1 MNSINPPASNTQPSS
16 KAATACARGLFYTG
30 FWLILLPS
38 AKPAD
43 LLLGAL
49 VTLAATW
56 LSLHLLPP
64 RCGGLRFVAALALLP
79 HFLWE
84 SLRGGLDVARRALSP
99 SMPLNPGF
107 VSCPMRFAPGLARNS
122 FAAITSL
129 MPGTLPVA
137 DDAGNLVYHALDI
150 GQPVVEQLCAE
161 ERLLARVLVEGE
173 GHG

>member
-1 MNSINPPASNTQPSS
+1 MNSNKPPASNAQPSS
-16 KAATACARGLFYTG
+16 KAASACARGLFYAG

-38 AKPAD
+38 AKPVD

-49 VTLAATW
+49 VTVTATW

-64 RCGGLRFVAALALLP
+64 RCGGLRAGALLALLP

-84 SLRGGLDVARRALSP
+84 SVRGGLDVARRALSP

-107 VSCPMRFAPGLARNS
+107 VSCPMKFAPGLARNS
-122 FAAITSL
+122 FASITSL

-137 DDAGNLVYHALDI
+137 DDAGNLMYHCLDI
-150 GQPVVEQLCAE
+150 SQPVIEQLGAE
-161 ERLLARVLVEGE
+161 ERLLARALVEGQ

>member
-1 MNSINPPASNTQPSS
+1 MNSQPPS
-16 KAATACARGLFYTG
+16 KAATAAAASRGLFYAG

-43 LLLGAL
+43 LLLGAA

-64 RCGGLRFVAALALLP
+64 RCGGLHFGAALALLP
-79 HFLWE
+79 HFLRE
-84 SLRGGLDVARRALSP
+84 SVRGGLDVARRALSP

-107 VSCPMRFAPGLARNS
+107 VSCPMTLAPGLARNS
-122 FAAITSL
+122 FASITSL

-137 DDAGNLVYHALDI
+137 DDAGNLIYHALDI
-150 GQPVVEQLCAE
+150 GQPVVEQLRAE
-161 ERLLARVLVEGE
+161 ESLLASALVEGE
-173 GHG
+173 THV

>member
-1 MNSINPPASNTQPSS
+1 MKPPSKTASASAS
-16 KAATACARGLFYTG
+16 AAALSRGLFYAG

-49 VTLAATW
+49 ATAAATW
-56 LSLHLLPP
+56 LSLRLLPP
-64 RCGGLRFVAALALLP
+64 RCGGLHFGAALRLLP

-107 VSCPMRFAPGLARNS
+107 VSCPMQFEPGLARNS

-137 DDAGNLVYHALDI
+137 DDAGNLLYHALDI

-161 ERLLARVLVEGE
+161 ERLLAGALVAGE
-173 GHG
+173 GHGHG

>member
-1 MNSINPPASNTQPSS
+1 MTKPS
-16 KAATACARGLFYTG
+16 KTATAFSRGLCYAG

-49 VTLAATW
+49 VTAAATW
-56 LSLHLLPP
+56 LSLRLLPP
-64 RCGGLRFVAALALLP
+64 SCGGLRLGAALALLP
-79 HFLWE
+79 HFLRE
-84 SLRGGLDVARRALSP
+84 SVRGGLDVARRALSP

-107 VSCPMRFAPGLARNS
+107 VTCPMQFAPGLARNS
-122 FAAITSL
+122 FASITSL

-137 DDAGNLVYHALDI
+137 DDAGNLMYHALDV

-161 ERLLARVLVEGE
+161 ERLLARALVEGE
-173 GHG
+173 AHG